1 VTFLLQYSFCAR
13 QLLYR
18 KYGFDSDIST
28 NSPHHTKI
36 CEIIGKQDIRFL
48 IEEKNDGSLYYTTCF
63 CDQVLAMLFTFEI
76 KTIDQEVQDA
86 IIG

>member
-1 VTFLLQYSFCAR
+1 MGLIQTSVPAPLTTQKFVKSMEN
-13 QLLYR
+13 
-18 KYGFDSDIST
+18 KT
-28 NSPHHTKI
+28 
-36 CEIIGKQDIRFL
+36 IRFL

-63 CDQVLAMLFTFEI
+63 CDQLLAMLSTFEI